1 MKKLHLLPIT
11 ILGIL
16 VIFFFSSVY
25 AEDCSQE
32 ELSNAIWYRKF
43 ECQVDTICKKWDW
56 YAQKSNLIKVV
67 KIPYPKIEQFY
78 EKNGLKQLKT
88 TISSLGSE
96 FTLAFGSADESGTED
111 ITPDLVFRV
120 SSGVYKETMNS
131 IYRCAI
137 LNTKLNIGNSI
148 IKIVKNPDASAVTKK
163 VKEDAKRIAELMT
176 DYGCRN
182 ISTASNKVSTDTK
195 SPEWELSAGPEPSI
209 KKELL
214 DNTTYQYCTYRY
226 YLSYLRDQYE
236 NNLPVFI
243 KWTEYKNKAE
253 VQAKLDKEKS
263 GFDKFFNNMST
274 AEKMAAYIV
283 SNTSQV
289 DQEITKIRQT
299 YKTALIAYGEF
310 ERTYG
315 IHILLTFIYE
325 DYRMLRDNLRS
336 MLNPIGQVIYK
347 IQNAQSPGS

>member
-1 MKKLHLLPIT
+1 M

-16 VIFFFSSVY
+16 ASFLFSSVY
-25 AEDCSQE
+25 AETPKCTEKDLTNTGSYEQYTCLVE
-32 ELSNAIWYRKF
+32 KVCRKPDAWYTKS
-43 ECQVDTICKKWDW
+43 
-56 YAQKSNLIKVV
+56 SNLIKPVE
-67 KIPYPKIEQFY
+67 IPYPKIEQFF
-78 EKNGLKQLKT
+78 KKDGLKQLKT
-88 TISSLGSE
+88 TFKTLGSE
-96 FTLAFGSADESGTED
+96 FIIDFWSADGGDVVD
-111 ITPDLVFRV
+111 ITPDMVFRV
-120 SSGVYKETMNS
+120 SSEAYKETMNS

-137 LNTKLNIGNSI
+137 LNAKLNIWNSI

-163 VKEDAKRIAELMT
+163 ITSDAKKIKQQLT
-176 DYGCRN
+176 KYGCRN
-182 ISTASNKVSTDTK
+182 VGIQGKNSENVNSSTGTLNM
-195 SPEWELSAGPEPSI
+195 WPEPSI

-214 DNTTYQYCTYRY
+214 DNTIYQYCTYRY

-236 NNLPVFI
+236 NNLPVFV
-243 KWTEYKNKAE
+243 KWATLKNKTE
-253 VQAKLDKEKS
+253 VQAELDKGK
-263 GFDKFFNNMST
+263 GGVDKFFNNMST
-274 AEKMAAYIV
+274 AEKMAIYIAT
-283 SNTSQV
+283 NTSQV
-289 DQEITKIRQT
+289 DQEIVKIRQT